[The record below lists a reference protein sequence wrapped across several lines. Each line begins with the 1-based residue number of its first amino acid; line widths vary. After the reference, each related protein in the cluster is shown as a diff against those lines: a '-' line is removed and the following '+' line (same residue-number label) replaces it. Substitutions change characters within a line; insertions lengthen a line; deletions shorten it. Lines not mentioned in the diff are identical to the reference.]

1 MGEDALGRFIS
12 EKRADAGPV
21 VVALDAAIRGTA
33 ALDVDIKWRQ
43 LVYALGGDFHH
54 WICAIAV
61 NKTRVTLN
69 FHFGALLPDAERVF
83 RAGTSTFMRMLD
95 FESAD
100 DVDAALVAEWVND
113 ALGQLEFFKVNGK
126 RIQQES

>member
-21 VVALDAAIRGTA
+21 AVALDAAIRGTA
-33 ALDVDIKWRQ
+33 PLDVAIKWRQ

-54 WICAIAV
+54 WVCAVAV
-61 NKTRVTLN
+61 NNTRVTLN
-69 FHFGALLPDAERVF
+69 FHFGALLPDPERVF

-100 DVDAALVAEWVND
+100 DVDAALIARRVND
-113 ALGQLEFFKVNGK
+113 ALGQPEFFKANW
-126 RIQQES
+126 RRMQQES